1 MKGEKMSDIENIFKR
16 ATVKGITSYLLSGQI
31 ETPDNRDYQT
41 RLDEAFSNFD
51 EEALK
56 LDKRQ
61 PPILLDKANE
71 LAFEVEEVYT
81 EIGLKTGIMLMQDI
95 MRNMNMNEKK
105 ELTMYKKMY
114 YSLFNSVTRVL
125 DILKNEDIKE
135 IDKVISILEKAQC
148 DSEEY
153 FANSKA
159 LK

>member
-1 MKGEKMSDIENIFKR
+1 MSDIENIFKR

>member
-1 MKGEKMSDIENIFKR
+1 MSEIENIFKR

-41 RLDEAFSNFD
+41 RLDDAFSEFD

-61 PPILLDKANE
+61 PPILLDKVND
-71 LAFEVEEVYT
+71 LVYEVEEVYT
-81 EIGLKTGIMLMQDI
+81 EIGLKTGIILMQDI
-95 MRNMNMNEKK
+95 MKNNNIHDKK

-114 YSLFNSVTRVL
+114 YSLFNSVTLVL
-125 DILKNEDIKE
+125 DILKNEDINE
-135 IDKVISILEKAQC
+135 VDKVISILEKAQC
-148 DSEEY
+148 DSEQY

-159 LK
+159 L